1 MPTTITV
8 SSLVFSP
15 LDINHT
21 VVGVPDYPPPSFQEA
36 MTTPPLSVCSSTT
49 SLVPTTILPLAIPE
63 DIPEHP
69 EASVENMAPLTEA
82 TESENIDNASDSDE
96 SLFIIEMNSVPVC
109 SADLPKGAALE
120 ERVRKDWRRRRGVE
134 FPGRTTALE
143 ASQKESDNNG
153 KKTATRGRT
162 MTKPKLEIDPVLS
175 PTQDH
180 GRLSPISS
188 PKRRLMSL
196 SPLRTLFPPK
206 SPVHH
211 DRAMSA
217 HPSPS
222 PSPYA
227 ASRST
232 FFRSSSSLAAASFLG
247 LPLLSSVSVAPSKS
261 EPLSR
266 KIFSNKGKERAK
278 GIEHLDVW
286 EVLSEDTYAGVDK
299 NGDEHPHSLMSA
311 VESLQSMSNLG
322 ASPTRSQSFTFGTHA
337 ANTMRAKQSHIDSPE
352 ATRDEYS
359 SETPHVRAVA
369 SLRDWKGPSKV
380 LLDRPI
386 SRRVPTALSTLSDT
400 SITSSI
406 TSLLETPTT
415 EIAPPLPGPP
425 LTSVR
430 IRATSPS
437 PPPSL
442 TLKHTAHVAQSSPL
456 RVDAIAKLNITTD
469 KSAAAVAMHQKALET
484 PLPSTP
490 IYHTRF
496 DPRGSINSSPPRVP
510 SPARPV
516 PDLLTDSISEPLTP
530 QTALVPH
537 LTIAVQPP
545 TILSAKSSSL
555 EPMTPTRHHYSGRPL
570 PRPPPSAPHRAG
582 VVDSTYASS
591 ETPRHDAE
599 KNDQSFNS
607 CPEGLLIDLEDTT
620 LDNFSVSGTSTPRLD
635 ECRFA
640 PPPHQS
646 TMSRASSS
654 VELLGDPSLSFDSI
668 QAASTPLLPPSPG
681 PSRTPQS
688 AGVSDLTDLD
698 LLVSRLTDG
707 EQDGSDYDVSY
718 GHNGWRQLVTHLNKQ
733 PDSALGSGGTWARE
747 PYLTPRPSLSKGIYP
762 EVIQPQRQYVAHR
775 AY

>member
-1 MPTTITV
+1 
-8 SSLVFSP
+8 
-15 LDINHT
+15 
-21 VVGVPDYPPPSFQEA
+21 

-69 EASVENMAPLTEA
+69 EASVENIAPLTEA

-120 ERVRKDWRRRRGVE
+120 ERVRKDWRKRRGVE

-143 ASQKESDNNG
+143 TSHKESDNNDN
-153 KKTATRGRT
+153 KTRGRRS
-162 MTKPKLEIDPVLS
+162 MTKPKLEIDPAPTPTQDNVGLS
-175 PTQDH
+175 PT
-180 GRLSPISS
+180 SS
-188 PKRRLMSL
+188 PKRRFMSL

-206 SPVHH
+206 SPIHH

-227 ASRST
+227 VSRST

-247 LPLLSSVSVAPSKS
+247 LPLLSSVSVASSKS

-278 GIEHLDVW
+278 GINPENLDAW

-299 NGDEHPHSLMSA
+299 NGDEHPRSLMSA
-311 VESLQSMSNLG
+311 VESIQSTSNLG
-322 ASPTRSQSFTFGTHA
+322 ASPTRSQSFTFGTHTT
-337 ANTMRAKQSHIDSPE
+337 NTTRAQQSHIDSPE

-359 SETPHVRAVA
+359 SQAPHDRPVA
-369 SLRDWKGPSKV
+369 
-380 LLDRPI
+380 LLSDHPI
-386 SRRVPTALSTLSDT
+386 SRRVPTSLSTLSNT
-400 SITSSI
+400 SLTSSI
-406 TSLLETPTT
+406 TSLLETPTA
-415 EIAPPLPGPP
+415 EMAPPLPGPP

-430 IRATSPS
+430 IRATAPSPS
-437 PPPSL
+437 PSL
-442 TLKHTAHVAQSSPL
+442 TLKYIAQPSPL
-456 RVDAIAKLNITTD
+456 RVDAIAQLNITTD
-469 KSAAAVAMHQKALET
+469 KAAAAVAMHQKALET

-490 IYHTRF
+490 VLYHTRF
-496 DPRGSINSSPPRVP
+496 DHAGSFDTSPPRVS

-516 PDLLTDSISEPLTP
+516 PELLTDSISEPLTP

-537 LTIAVQPP
+537 LTISLQPP
-545 TILSAKSSSL
+545 TTLSAKSSSL
-555 EPMTPTRHHYSGRPL
+555 EPMTPTRHHYGRPL
-570 PRPPPSAPHRAG
+570 PRPPPSASRRA
-582 VVDSTYASS
+582 VDSTYAFN

-599 KNDQSFNS
+599 KNDHSFNS
-607 CPEGLLIDLEDTT
+607 CPEGLLIDLEDTA
-620 LDNFSVSGTSTPRLD
+620 LDNFSVSGTSTPRSD
-635 ECRFA
+635 EFRFA
-640 PPPHQS
+640 PPPHLS
-646 TMSRASSS
+646 TMSRGPSS

-668 QAASTPLLPPSPG
+668 QATSTPLLPPSSG

-688 AGVSDLTDLD
+688 AGFSDLTDFD
-698 LLVSRLTDG
+698 LLVSRLEDG
-707 EQDGSDYDVSY
+707 EQDGSDYDVSS
-718 GHNGWRQLVTHLNKQ
+718 GHNGWHQLGIHLNKQ

-747 PYLTPRPSLSKGIYP
+747 PYLTPRPSLRQGIYS
-762 EVIQPQRQYVAHR
+762 EAVQPQRQHVAHR
-775 AY
+775 AC

>member
-1 MPTTITV
+1 
-8 SSLVFSP
+8 
-15 LDINHT
+15 
-21 VVGVPDYPPPSFQEA
+21 
-36 MTTPPLSVCSSTT
+36 MTTPPLSVCSSTA

-63 DIPEHP
+63 DIPEHSEASVENP
-69 EASVENMAPLTEA
+69 EASAENMAPLTEA

-109 SADLPKGAALE
+109 STDLPKGAALE
-120 ERVRKDWRRRRGVE
+120 ERVRKDWRKRRGVE
-134 FPGRTTALE
+134 FPGRTSALE
-143 ASQKESDNNG
+143 TSHKENDNNDN
-153 KKTATRGRT
+153 KTATLGRI
-162 MTKPKLEIDPVLS
+162 MTKLKLEIDPVPS

-188 PKRRLMSL
+188 PKRRFMSL
-196 SPLRTLFPPK
+196 SPLKTLFPPK

-232 FFRSSSSLAAASFLG
+232 FFRSSSTLAAASFLG
-247 LPLLSSVSVAPSKS
+247 LPLLSSVSVTTSKS

-278 GIEHLDVW
+278 GIDSEHLDAW

-299 NGDEHPHSLMSA
+299 NGDEHPRSLMSA
-311 VESLQSMSNLG
+311 VESLQGTSNLG
-322 ASPTRSQSFTFGTHA
+322 GSSTRSQSFNFGAHT
-337 ANTMRAKQSHIDSPE
+337 ANTMQPKQPHIDSPE
-352 ATRDEYS
+352 PILDEYS
-359 SETPHVRAVA
+359 SQTPHIRAVA

-386 SRRVPTALSTLSDT
+386 TRRVPASLSTLSST

-415 EIAPPLPGPP
+415 EMAPPLPGPP

-442 TLKHTAHVAQSSPL
+442 TLKHAHVAQPSPL

-469 KSAAAVAMHQKALET
+469 KSAAAIALHQKALET
-484 PLPSTP
+484 PLPITP
-490 IYHTRF
+490 VHHTRF
-496 DPRGSINSSPPRVP
+496 GGSLDTSPLRVP
-510 SPARPV
+510 SPAQPV

-530 QTALVPH
+530 QTAVPH
-537 LTIAVQPP
+537 LTISVQPP
-545 TILSAKSSSL
+545 TILSASSL

-570 PRPPPSAPHRAG
+570 PRPPSASHRVG
-582 VVDSTYASS
+582 VVDSTYASN
-591 ETPRHDAE
+591 ETPSHDAE
-599 KNDQSFNS
+599 KNDHSFNS

-620 LDNFSVSGTSTPRLD
+620 FDNFSVSGTSTPRSD

-640 PPPHQS
+640 PPPLLS
-646 TMSRASSS
+646 TMSRTPSS

-668 QAASTPLLPPSPG
+668 QAASTPLLPPSSG

-688 AGVSDLTDLD
+688 AAFSDMTDLD

-707 EQDGSDYDVSY
+707 EQDGSDYDVSS
-718 GHNGWRQLVTHLNKQ
+718 GHDGWHQLGTHLNKQ

-747 PYLTPRPSLSKGIYP
+747 PYLTPRPSLRQGTYP
-762 EVIQPQRQYVAHR
+762 EAIQLQRQYVAHR